1 PWQTSPSPRHLG
13 GHDDRQHRRPRV
25 ITDLSSRDRLLVELV
40 DHIGR
45 ACGVRTVDEVHR
57 QPGQLPRA
65 FSVILKDQTG
75 RILLQRR
82 SAAKTRFASLW
93 ANACCGHPAPGQSVA
108 TSANRRLREELGLP
122 RITLAEAGVYVYYAE
137 DLITGRVEFE
147 YEHGRVG
154 NRGKNVP
161 LTPDPNEVADRW
173 WVNRDELT
181 SSLDAE
187 PKSFAP
193 WFAGVIARLAEHES
207 TTSPARPA
215 EPSGGR

>member
-1 PWQTSPSPRHLG
+1 
-13 GHDDRQHRRPRV
+13 V
-25 ITDLSSRDRLLVELV
+25 ITDLSSRDHLLVEVV
-40 DHIGR
+40 DHVGR

-57 QPGQLPRA
+57 RPGQLHRA

-82 SAAKTRFASLW
+82 SAAKTRFALLW
-93 ANACCGHPAPGQSVA
+93 ANACCGHPAPEQSVV

-122 RITLAEAGVYVYYAE
+122 PITLTEAGVYVYYAE
-137 DLITGRVEFE
+137 DLISGRVEFE
-147 YEHGRVG
+147 YDHVLVG
-154 NRGKNVP
+154 NVATDVP
-161 LTPDPNEVADRW
+161 LTPDPNEVADFW

-193 WFAGVIARLAEHES
+193 WLAGVIARLAEHES
-207 TTSPARPA
+207 TRSPARPA
-215 EPSGGR
+215 EPWGG

>member
-1 PWQTSPSPRHLG
+1 MAE
-13 GHDDRQHRRPRV
+13 V
-25 ITDLSSRDRLLVELV
+25 V
-40 DHIGR
+40 DHMGR
-45 ACGVRTVDEVHR
+45 ACGVRTVEEVHR
-57 QPGQLPRA
+57 RPGHLHRA

-108 TSANRRLREELGLP
+108 ASANRRLREELGLP
-122 RITLAEAGVYVYYAE
+122 PITLTEAGVYVYYAE
-137 DLITGRVEFE
+137 DLISGRVEFE
-147 YEHGRVG
+147 YDHVLVG
-154 NRGKNVP
+154 NVAIDVP
-161 LTPDPNEVADRW
+161 LAPDPNEVLW

-207 TTSPARPA
+207 TMSPARPA

>member
-1 PWQTSPSPRHLG
+1 VT
-13 GHDDRQHRRPRV
+13 
-25 ITDLSSRDRLLVELV
+25 TDLSNRDRLLAEVV
-40 DHIGR
+40 DHMGR
-45 ACGVRTVDEVHR
+45 ACGVRTVEEVHR
-57 QPGQLPRA
+57 RPGHLHRA
-65 FSVILKDQTG
+65 FSVILKDQNG

-108 TSANRRLREELGLP
+108 ASANRRLREELGLP
-122 RITLAEAGVYVYYAE
+122 PITLTEAGVYVYYAE
-137 DLITGRVEFE
+137 DLISGRVEFE
-147 YEHGRVG
+147 YDHVLVG
-154 NRGKNVP
+154 NVAMDVP
-161 LTPDPNEVADRW
+161 LTPDPNEVADLW
-173 WVNRDELT
+173 WVNRDELR
-181 SSLDAE
+181 SSVDAE

>member
-1 PWQTSPSPRHLG
+1 M
-13 GHDDRQHRRPRV
+13 
-25 ITDLSSRDRLLVELV
+25 
-40 DHIGR
+40 GR
-45 ACGVRTVDEVHR
+45 ACGVRTVEEVHR
-57 QPGQLPRA
+57 RPGHLHRA

-108 TSANRRLREELGLP
+108 ASANRRLREELGLP
-122 RITLAEAGVYVYYAE
+122 PITLTEAGVYVYYAE
-137 DLITGRVEFE
+137 DLISGRVEFE
-147 YEHGRVG
+147 YDHVLVG
-154 NRGKNVP
+154 NVAIDVP
-161 LTPDPNEVADRW
+161 LAPDPNEVADLW

-207 TTSPARPA
+207 TKSPARPA

>member
-1 PWQTSPSPRHLG
+1 M
-13 GHDDRQHRRPRV
+13 

-57 QPGQLPRA
+57 QPGQLHRA

-137 DLITGRVEFE
+137 DLISGRCEFE
-147 YEHGRVG
+147 YDHVLVG
-154 NRGKNVP
+154 NVATEVS
-161 LTPDPNEVADRW
+161 LTPDPNEVAELW

-193 WFAGVIARLAEHES
+193 WLAGVMARLAEHES
-207 TTSPARPA
+207 TTSTVRPA

>member
-1 PWQTSPSPRHLG
+1 M
-13 GHDDRQHRRPRV
+13 
-25 ITDLSSRDRLLVELV
+25 
-40 DHIGR
+40 GR
-45 ACGVRTVDEVHR
+45 ACGVRTVEEVHR
-57 QPGQLPRA
+57 RPGHLHRA

-108 TSANRRLREELGLP
+108 ASANRRLREELGLP
-122 RITLAEAGVYVYYAE
+122 PITLTEAGVYVYYAE
-137 DLITGRVEFE
+137 DLISGRVEFE
-147 YEHGRVG
+147 YDHVLVG
-154 NRGKNVP
+154 NLATEVP
-161 LTPDPNEVADRW
+161 LTPDPNEVADLW

-207 TTSPARPA
+207 TTSPTRPA

>member
-1 PWQTSPSPRHLG
+1 MAE
-13 GHDDRQHRRPRV
+13 V
-25 ITDLSSRDRLLVELV
+25 V
-40 DHIGR
+40 DHMGR
-45 ACGVRTVDEVHR
+45 ACGVRTVEEVHR
-57 QPGQLPRA
+57 RPGHLHRA
-65 FSVILKDQTG
+65 FSVILIDQTG

-108 TSANRRLREELGLP
+108 ASANRRLREELGLP
-122 RITLAEAGVYVYYAE
+122 PITLTEAGVYVYYAE
-137 DLITGRVEFE
+137 DLITG
-147 YEHGRVG
+147 
-154 NRGKNVP
+154 
-161 LTPDPNEVADRW
+161 
-173 WVNRDELT
+173 RDELT

>member
-1 PWQTSPSPRHLG
+1 M
-13 GHDDRQHRRPRV
+13 
-25 ITDLSSRDRLLVELV
+25 
-40 DHIGR
+40 GR
-45 ACGVRTVDEVHR
+45 ACGVRTVEEVHR
-57 QPGQLPRA
+57 RPGHLHRA

-108 TSANRRLREELGLP
+108 ASANRRLREELGLP
-122 RITLAEAGVYVYYAE
+122 PITLTEAGVYVYYAE
-137 DLITGRVEFE
+137 DLISGRVEFE
-147 YEHGRVG
+147 YDHVLVG
-154 NRGKNVP
+154 NVAIDVP
-161 LTPDPNEVADRW
+161 LTPDPNEVADLW

-207 TTSPARPA
+207 TTNTARPA